1 MRYPFTADINFQLF
15 SQREGQLPHAESGQ
29 GLFWK
34 FQLIGWTIYFL
45 IVLLF
50 NLSGELNFIVVL
62 MSLVAFVGGFALT
75 TVFRFFIQDNG
86 WLHVNPVKIVFPLI
100 LVSALIALVWSAS
113 YMSVYYGLNIV
124 FDQPK
129 QFSWK
134 TYGTNYANAYLI
146 VILWTVIYFAYH
158 YIQIGQ
164 QARVARYKVEA
175 AARSAELNV
184 LKGQINPHFMFNS
197 LNNIRALMLE
207 DVSKAR
213 EMITHLSDM
222 LRYSLSMT
230 NRQEVSIAEESV
242 VVEHFLALSTIQYE
256 DRLRYSLDISDLTL
270 EKKIPPMTLQIL
282 VENSIKHGISIL
294 PKGGEVRIQTR
305 YLHGVVIIQVW
316 NSGELLS
323 LSGNPRTEKSGIGLR
338 NIKSRLQLMY
348 GDQARFEI
356 KSKDNGVLASVYIAN
371 TEKIESS

>member
-1 MRYPFTADINFQLF
+1 
-15 SQREGQLPHAESGQ
+15 
-29 GLFWK
+29 
-34 FQLIGWTIYFL
+34 
-45 IVLLF
+45 
-50 NLSGELNFIVVL
+50 
-62 MSLVAFVGGFALT
+62 MSLMAFVGGFALT
-75 TVFRFFIQDNG
+75 TVFRFFIKDNG
-86 WLHVNPVKIVFPLI
+86 WLHVNPVKIAFPLI
-100 LVSALIALVWSAS
+100 LVSALIALIWSAS
-113 YMSVYYGLNIV
+113 FMSVYYGLNIV

-146 VILWTVIYFAYH
+146 VILWSVIYFAYH

-164 QARVARYKVEA
+164 QARVERYKVEA

-242 VVEHFLALSTIQYE
+242 VVENFLALSAIQYE
-256 DRLRYSLDISDLTL
+256 DRLSYSMDISDVTL

-305 YLHGVVIIQVW
+305 YMHGVVIIQVW
-316 NSGELLS
+316 NSGELLP
-323 LSGNPRTEKSGIGLR
+323 LSGNPRTEKSGIGLS

-371 TEKIESS
+371 KENTEST